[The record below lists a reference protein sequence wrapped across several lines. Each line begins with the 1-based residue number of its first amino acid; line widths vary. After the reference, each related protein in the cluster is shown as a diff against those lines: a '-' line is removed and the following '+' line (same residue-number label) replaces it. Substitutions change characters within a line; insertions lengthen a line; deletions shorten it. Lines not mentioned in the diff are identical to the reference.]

1 MKTVKIV
8 ITMLLIGVVTLVQAQ
23 QDIKKDDKKSSPAK
37 KTMAGAKPKNVTP
50 DKDKANT
57 KVEKTENKTDDKAK
71 KTPAEIKKDKIEKS
85 DKTGDQK
92 KMKEIKRPVAKPR

>member
-1 MKTVKIV
+1 MKTIKIFV
-8 ITMLLIGVVTLVQAQ
+8 TLLLIGVVTLAQAQ
-23 QDIKKDDKKSSPAK
+23 DEKKDDKKRTPAK
-37 KTMAGAKPKNVTP
+37 KTMAGAKPKNVTN
-50 DKDKANT
+50 DKADKA

-85 DKTGDQK
+85 DKTGEEK